1 MYVIICQS
9 AAVAYDV
16 CTELVE
22 IVEGDPILLTYRP
35 FGVVSTFS
43 GPKCLVKMLL
53 QKVFKPTVMA
63 FLLLTYGP
71 FGAVSSSS
79 RIASASTYLP

>member
-43 GPKCLVKMLL
+43 GPKCLVKMLH
-53 QKVFKPTVMA
+53 PE
-63 FLLLTYGP
+63 
-71 FGAVSSSS
+71 S
-79 RIASASTYLP
+79 I